1 MKTILASASAA
12 AILTVLAGPAAAQNW
27 SALAGQDLSIAAQEL
42 RDNHPAMVVDDRA
55 SGAFRSWMDTGLAQT
70 REFLPRANS
79 GNAYAY
85 ALRYFANGFRDSNI
99 SLEPSWDWE
108 RKPWDVAVWPNFAT
122 AWRDGK
128 YVVSW
133 VKQGARDMP
142 PIGATLLQCG
152 ENTAEEIAQSRIDL
166 FEGDLTQEAE
176 RIRTAPYLLWN
187 RSNPLVGGYPTECE
201 FQDGRRKR
209 KFKVLYGP
217 ANAVDAEAAY
227 RASAYAAPAVPLA
240 VEQVGNLTWINIHS
254 LDPAAGWDAFYNQ
267 LEQSQAQIHQ
277 SAGVVIDL
285 RGADGRDPDS
295 IQLGNR
301 AINRIWG
308 GEFVNAQ
315 QPATGDLTYRVSQG
329 NRDWYA
335 DIVGRMK
342 ADEAFAYDYPDAIE
356 RTEALVASF
365 DAAIA
370 SGQRTIT
377 APVQSLGTAR
387 SVLYQEAVAQYEA
400 DLAAAEAEAAA
411 QTEAGEVPTDG
422 AQAEAAPAPAP
433 EAPPAPPATNPVTGQ
448 VIVLVDGGCSNGC
461 LDLVD
466 TLSNLPNV
474 RIAGQQTSA
483 DTIFFDPKR
492 IRLESNYADLSY
504 GLKAWTSRPR
514 PSNQPIQPEVPFT
527 GNPLDENAV
536 RAWVAS
542 LIGG

>member
-1 MKTILASASAA
+1 MKTILATASAA
-12 AILTVLAGPAAAQNW
+12 AILTVLAGPATAQNW
-27 SALAGQDLSIAAQEL
+27 RALAEADLNIAAQEL
-42 RDNHPAMVVDDRA
+42 RDNHPAMVVEDRA

-70 REFLPRANS
+70 REFLPRVNA
-79 GNAYAY
+79 GNAYSY
-85 ALRYFANGFRDSNI
+85 ALRYFAGGFRDSNI

-108 RKPWDVAVWPNFAT
+108 RKPWDVQVWPNFAT
-122 AWRDGK
+122 AWRNGQ

-133 VKQGARDMP
+133 VKQGERNMP
-142 PIGATLLQCG
+142 PLGATLLQCDG
-152 ENTAEEIAQSRIDL
+152 TTAEDISQTRLDR

-187 RSNPLVGGYPTECE
+187 RSNPLVGGYPAECE

-209 KFKVLYGP
+209 KVKLTYGP

-240 VEQVGNLTWINIHS
+240 VEQVGNLMWVNIHS
-254 LDPAAGWDAFYNQ
+254 LDPAAGWDAFYAQ
-267 LEQSQAQIHQ
+267 LEQVQGQIHE
-277 SAGVVIDL
+277 APGVVIDL

-308 GEFVNAQ
+308 GEFVTGQ
-315 QPATGDLTYRVSQG
+315 QPATGDLTYRVSQA

-335 DIVGRMK
+335 QILGRMQ

-356 RTEALVASF
+356 RTQALVASF
-365 DAAIA
+365 DAALA
-370 SGQRTIT
+370 AGQPTIT

-387 SVLYQEAVAQYEA
+387 SVLYREAVAQYEA

-411 QTEAGEVPTDG
+411 MAESGEVPADG
-422 AQAEAAPAPAP
+422 AQAEAAPAP
-433 EAPPAPPATNPVTGQ
+433 EAPPAPPATNPVKGN

-466 TLSNLPNV
+466 SLSNLPNV
-474 RIAGQQTSA
+474 RVAGQQTSA

-492 IRLESNYADLSY
+492 IRLQSNYADLSY
-504 GLKAWTSRPR
+504 GLKAWTTRAR

-536 RAWVAS
+536 RTWVAS